1 MDKQQLIKI
10 IKYIV
15 IIVIVLCAGTL
26 LRTKFDAKSELINS
40 EETSVVSEEPTTK
53 PEEERKEIPEETVEE
68 TVEDAAVDARKKEGE
83 LTAEE
88 ASAIIMEIDDAMQN
102 IMGSIESV
110 GEAEA
115 KDREEIYS
123 LVGEYFDE
131 SIIDYVLFVYQ
142 IQEEKGKYTHIP
154 YAEYSNY
161 WMNTSEDISILS
173 QGNDWCE
180 AGVTFYHAWRM
191 KTDEEVVPIR
201 LEWKEDRWL
210 ITDMSQWF
218 NDFRYYYEPDESF
231 DPEYFTKEQAEML
244 IADFGIDETG
254 KRVPI
259 TVSAE
264 ENGYI
269 LAGSSE
275 HLLSENEISGLSKY
289 ECYLAVQEIY
299 ARHGKKFS
307 DPVLYGY
314 FKGMDWYDPYELVF
328 SKERISEIETE
339 NIKMLTEMKQL
350 TWETDINYGN
360 LYPVLN
366 SQDDMITE
374 EEAACMLYHAFHMA
388 DEVISFKEENFIEER
403 SDEVFHVYSLGDY
416 SDEEKLKN
424 YLSNWFD
431 EQVFDYLVM
440 MYNTW
445 NGLYK
450 GEDGKFTISE
460 GGTYAG
466 NAYYPYPFQ
475 KVAIK
480 AIDENTIRIEVPFC
494 NMWEFNEK
502 DNGTITFSRIK
513 DNWLITAISQPYY
526 DSFYKEI
533 QQNN

>member
-1 MDKQQLIKI
+1 MDKRQLIKI

-15 IIVIVLCAGTL
+15 IIVLVLCTGTL
-26 LRTKFDAKSELINS
+26 LKTKFSAKSDLINS
-40 EETSVVSEEPTTK
+40 EETSVVSEEPTAK
-53 PEEERKEIPEETVEE
+53 PEVERVVIPEETAEGV
-68 TVEDAAVDARKKEGE
+68 TVDARREKGE

-88 ASAIIMEIDDAMQN
+88 AAAIIMEIEDAMQD

-110 GEAEA
+110 EEAGA

-142 IQEEKGKYTHIP
+142 IREENGRYTHIP

-161 WMNTSEDISILS
+161 WMDASGDISILS

-180 AGVTFYHAWRM
+180 AGVTFHHAWRM
-191 KTDEEVVPIR
+191 KMDEEVVPVR

-231 DPEYFTKEQAEML
+231 NPEYFTKEQAEKL
-244 IADFGIDETG
+244 IADFGTNETG
-254 KRVPI
+254 KQVPF
-259 TVSAE
+259 TVSTDEA
-264 ENGYI
+264 GCI

-275 HLLSENEISGLSKY
+275 HLLSENEINELSKY

-314 FKGMDWYDPYELVF
+314 FKGMDWYDPYEFVF
-328 SKERISEIETE
+328 AKEELSEIETE
-339 NIKMLTEMKQL
+339 NIKMLAEKQQL

-374 EEAACMLYHAFHMA
+374 EEAACMLYHAFNMA
-388 DEVISFKEENFIEER
+388 GEVISFKEENFIEER

-416 SDEEKLKN
+416 SEEEKLKN

-450 GEDGKFTISE
+450 GEDGRFTISE

-475 KVAIK
+475 KVTIK
-480 AIDENTIRIEVPFC
+480 AIDENTMIIEVPFC
-494 NMWEFNEK
+494 NMLDFNEK
-502 DNGTITFSRIK
+502 DNGTITFSRF
-513 DNWLITAISQPYY
+513 DDSWLITSFSQPYY
-526 DSFYKEI
+526 DEFYKEI
-533 QQNN
+533 SANAKKY